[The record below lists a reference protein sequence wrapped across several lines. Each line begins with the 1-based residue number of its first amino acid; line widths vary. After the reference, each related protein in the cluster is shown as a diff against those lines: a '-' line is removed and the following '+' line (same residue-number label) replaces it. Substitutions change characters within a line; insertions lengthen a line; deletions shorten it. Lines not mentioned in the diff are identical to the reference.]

1 MTERTTGQ
9 LAHDAGVGIET
20 IRYYQRIG
28 LIAKPQRAFNG
39 WRRYPERTLQLLHY
53 LRQGRQ
59 LGFSLRELG
68 DLFSQSDAG
77 APRFSMALRA
87 AIDAKVAELDGEME
101 RLRAHRAQLCKC
113 AKSCRDREQSGGV
126 RCSIGWPDPRSCR

>member
-1 MTERTTGQ
+1 MTERTIGQ

-39 WRRYPERTLQLLHY
+39 WRRYPERTLQLLHC
-53 LRQGRQ
+53 LRLGRQ

-68 DLFSQSDAG
+68 ELFGQSHIG
-77 APRFSMALRA
+77 APRFCIAFRA
-87 AIDAKVAELDGEME
+87 AIDAKLAELDAEME
-101 RLRAHRAQLCKC
+101 RLRAHRAQLRGF
-113 AKSCRDREQSGGV
+113 AKSCREREQSG
-126 RCSIGWPDPRSCR
+126 RCPMLERLA

>member
-1 MTERTTGQ
+1 MTERTIGQ

-28 LIAKPQRAFNG
+28 LIAKPHRAFNG

-68 DLFSQSDAG
+68 DLFGQSDIS
-77 APRFSMALRA
+77 APRFCIAFRL
-87 AIDAKVAELDGEME
+87 AIDAKLAELDAEME
-101 RLRAHRAQLCKC
+101 RLQAHRAQLREF
-113 AKSCRDREQSGGV
+113 AKSCGEREQSG
-126 RCSIGWPDPRSCR
+126 RCPMLERLA

>member
-1 MTERTTGQ
+1 MTERTIGQ

-28 LIAKPQRAFNG
+28 LIPKPQRMFNG
-39 WRRYPERTLQLLHY
+39 WRRYPERTLQLLRS

-68 DLFSQSDAG
+68 DLFSHSNAG
-77 APRFSMALRA
+77 APRFCVAFRA
-87 AIDAKVAELDGEME
+87 AIEAKIAELDAELE
-101 RLRAHRAQLCKC
+101 RLQVHRAQLCDF
-113 AKSCRDREQSGGV
+113 AKSCREHEDSRQCPMLDRLS
-126 RCSIGWPDPRSCR
+126 